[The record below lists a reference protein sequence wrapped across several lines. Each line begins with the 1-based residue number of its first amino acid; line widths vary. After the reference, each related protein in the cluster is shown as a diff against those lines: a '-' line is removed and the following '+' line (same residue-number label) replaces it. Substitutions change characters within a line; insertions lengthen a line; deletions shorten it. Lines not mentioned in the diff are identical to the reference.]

1 MNLFKYFKKPD
12 FLKKKNPGLSREEF
26 KRSPDG
32 HKSGLNYQLFFVILA
47 LSIFG
52 ALMIYSG
59 SIVVAVKQNFAPE
72 HYFIN
77 QLAWIAAGL
86 VFLFIAYKVDYHIW
100 AKLSLPGLIISIIL
114 LVVVLIVNR
123 DNDIKRWIDL
133 TYFNLQP
140 SEIAKITLLVYMSSF
155 LAKKKEVKNI
165 TQKAVIKHIKS
176 DILPFLGILGV
187 VCGLII
193 IEPDMDTTIMLG
205 VTCFILYFISGS
217 DVLHT
222 IGSISTGLFS
232 ALLVGIMTL
241 SADYRMTRFKTF
253 FDFWKTGN
261 ISDPFNT
268 GFQFRQILIAVA
280 SGGLFGVGFGES
292 RQKYHYLGE
301 TAFSD
306 TIFAIFA
313 EEFGLIGCIVLVGV
327 FIYIFL
333 LGYKIAMKAPDKLGF
348 LIAIAI
354 TTWIT
359 LQAVLHI
366 GANVAL
372 IPINGNT
379 LPFMSYG
386 GSSTVI
392 NLAAIGI
399 LLNISKGLKP
409 REEAKSLG
417 KRKPMLFGVRKSYK
431 NR

>member
-1 MNLFKYFKKPD
+1 MNLNKYFKKPE
-12 FLKKKNPGLSREEF
+12 FLKGKNANQSREAFLRSSNKGESRFNIQLLIVIVGLS
-26 KRSPDG
+26 
-32 HKSGLNYQLFFVILA
+32 L
-47 LSIFG
+47 FG
-52 ALMIYSG
+52 AVMIYSS
-59 SIVVAVKQNFAPE
+59 SIVVAVKQDLPPE
-72 HYFIN
+72 HYFLR
-77 QLAWIAAGL
+77 QLMWILIGL
-86 VFLFIAYKVDYHIW
+86 VFLFIAYKIDYHII
-100 AKLSLPGLIISIIL
+100 AKLSLPGLIISIVL

-133 TYFNLQP
+133 TYFDLQP
-140 SEIAKITLLVYMSSF
+140 SEIAKITLLVYLSSF
-155 LAKKKEVKNI
+155 LAKQKEIKTI
-165 TQKAVIKHIKS
+165 TQKAIVKHIKT
-176 DILPFLGILGV
+176 DILPFLGILGL
-187 VCGLII
+187 VCGLIV

-205 VTCFILYFISGS
+205 VTGFILYFISGN
-217 DVLHT
+217 DTLHT
-222 IGSISTGLFS
+222 IGSVATGAFS

-241 SADYRMTRFKTF
+241 TADYRMTRFKTF
-253 FDFWKTGN
+253 FDFWKTGD
-261 ISDPFNT
+261 ITDPFNT

-280 SGGLFGVGFGES
+280 SGGMFGVGFGES
-292 RQKYHYLGE
+292 RQKYHYLGD

-313 EEFGLIGCIVLVGV
+313 EEFGLIGCIVLVGI

-386 GSSTVI
+386 GSSIVI

-399 LLNISKGLKP
+399 LLNISRGLKP
-409 REEAKSLG
+409 REEKESI
-417 KRKPMLFGVRKSYK
+417 KRKPQFFSVRKAFK
-431 NR
+431 KR

>member
-1 MNLFKYFKKPD
+1 MNLNKYFKKPE
-12 FLKKKNPGLSREEF
+12 FLKGKNANQSREAFLRSSNKGESRFNIQLLIVIVGLS
-26 KRSPDG
+26 
-32 HKSGLNYQLFFVILA
+32 L
-47 LSIFG
+47 FG
-52 ALMIYSG
+52 AVMIYSS
-59 SIVVAVKQNFAPE
+59 SIVVAVKQDLPPE
-72 HYFIN
+72 HYFLR
-77 QLAWIAAGL
+77 QLMWILIGL
-86 VFLFIAYKVDYHIW
+86 VFLFIAYKIDYHII
-100 AKLSLPGLIISIIL
+100 AKLSLPGLIISIVL

-133 TYFNLQP
+133 TYFDLQP
-140 SEIAKITLLVYMSSF
+140 SEIAKITLLVYLSSF
-155 LAKKKEVKNI
+155 LAKQKEIKTI
-165 TQKAVIKHIKS
+165 TQKAIVKHIKT
-176 DILPFLGILGV
+176 DILPFLGILGL
-187 VCGLII
+187 VCGLIV

-205 VTCFILYFISGS
+205 VTGFILYFISGN
-217 DVLHT
+217 DTLHT
-222 IGSISTGLFS
+222 IGSVATGAFS

-241 SADYRMTRFKTF
+241 TADYRMTRFKTF
-253 FDFWKTGN
+253 FDFWKTGD
-261 ISDPFNT
+261 ITDPFNT

-280 SGGLFGVGFGES
+280 SGGMFGVGFGES
-292 RQKYHYLGE
+292 RQKYHYLGD

-313 EEFGLIGCIVLVGV
+313 EEFGLIGCIVLVGI

-386 GSSTVI
+386 GSSIVI

-399 LLNISKGLKP
+399 LLNISRGLKP
-409 REEAKSLG
+409 REEKASI
-417 KRKPMLFGVRKSYK
+417 KRKPQFFSVRKAFK
-431 NR
+431 KR